1 VEFALIMPI
10 FIAILCGMIDW
21 SNYFYQRYAL
31 SVAIRDGIRAGVGVL
46 ATATPDD
53 AWTTAQ
59 KRAYAVLSTTQTIDP
74 TKVIW
79 GPTTHYGS
87 APPTMTVTLSASLP
101 YVPLIGFTMLGTK
114 TMSYSMTMMLELNN

>member
-1 VEFALIMPI
+1 MPM
-10 FIAILCGMIDW
+10 FVGILCGMIDW

-46 ATATPDD
+46 SVPTPDNPDD

-59 KRAYAVLSTTQTIDP
+59 KRAYAVLSVTKTIDP
-74 TKVIW
+74 SKITW
-79 GPTTHYGS
+79 GPTVHYGS
-87 APPTMTVTLSASLP
+87 GPPTKTVTLSASLP

-114 TMSYSMTMMLELNN
+114 TMSYSMTMMLELDN